1 MRSSAFQDLLQ
12 AIAERGRRILQRQ
25 TGPGAGAEDLPALAE
40 SILSGRGEASGTAL
54 ASVFLDSWQHLDADE
69 RLAFFRHL
77 ASGFGPD
84 HARVASA
91 LAAYRDEPNDATAM
105 TLHEAS
111 EPRRQELFRRLN
123 RAPRGTARLVAMR
136 AELLRLLREQ
146 RDLAVVDR
154 DFEHLLASW
163 FNRGFLVLNR
173 IDWNTPAA
181 TLEKI
186 IHYEAVHEIHSW
198 DDLRRRIEPADRCC
212 FAFFH
217 PALVDDPLIFVEV
230 ALTKGIPSAIAPVL
244 AADRTPLAA
253 GEADTAVFY
262 SISNCQTGL
271 RGISFGNFLIKQ
283 VVEELKHDVP
293 ELKTF
298 VTLSP
303 APTLRSW
310 LGDLATDEEAAVAL
324 TEEERAALRRIDEPD
339 WQEGEDTAALGATL
353 SPLAAY
359 YFLSAKRPD
368 GLPVDP
374 VARFHLGNGA
384 RLEQIDW
391 LGDTSPRGLSEAA
404 GFMVNYLYDL
414 KDIEDNHEL
423 FFNQRRVV
431 ASAQVRRLARHQ
443 PRPVTA

>member
-1 MRSSAFQDLLQ
+1 MRSSTFQDLLQ
-12 AIAERGRRILQRQ
+12 AIAERGRRMLQRQ
-25 TGPGAGAEDLPALAE
+25 PGPGTGADDLPALAE

-54 ASVFLDSWQHLDADE
+54 ASDFLDSWQHLDGDE
-69 RLAFFRHL
+69 RLTFFRHL

-84 HARVASA
+84 HARIATA
-91 LAAYRDEPNDATAM
+91 LAAYRDDPDDTTAM
-105 TLHEAS
+105 TLHEAA

-136 AELLRLLREQ
+136 AELLRLLGDN

-181 TLEKI
+181 ILEKI
-186 IHYEAVHEIHSW
+186 IHYEAVHAIRSW

-230 ALTKGIPSAIAPVL
+230 ALTKGIPGAIAPVL
-244 AADRTPLAA
+244 AAERTPLEA
-253 GEADTAVFY
+253 EDADTAVFY

-283 VVEELKHDVP
+283 VVEELKRDRP

-303 APTLRSW
+303 APSLRRW
-310 LGDLATDEEAAVAL
+310 LSGLATDEAGPPTL
-324 TEEERAALRRIDEPD
+324 SDDERAALERIEEPD
-339 WQEGEDTAALGATL
+339 WHQGADVDRLKAAL

-359 YFLSAKRPD
+359 YFLSAKRAD
-368 GLPVDP
+368 GMPVDP

-391 LGDTSPRGLSEAA
+391 LGDTSPRGLSGAA

-431 ASAQVRRLARHQ
+431 ASAQVRRMVRHQ
-443 PRPVTA
+443 PRAVTA